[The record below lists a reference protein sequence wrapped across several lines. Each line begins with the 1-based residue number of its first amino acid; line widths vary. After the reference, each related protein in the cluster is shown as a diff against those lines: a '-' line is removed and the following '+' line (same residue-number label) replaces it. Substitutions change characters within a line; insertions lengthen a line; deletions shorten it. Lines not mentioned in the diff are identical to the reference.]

1 MMIRRVVSVDTFRTA
16 AELFERLRFE
26 TQPRKML
33 CRWHC
38 ARSMRS
44 RVYVAVRC
52 PSVRLSHSP
61 AATAFCGFAAAGPAG
76 RRYRSIAAHHII
88 TSHHIE
94 ETDAG
99 LDRPLY
105 LRNRLY
111 DKTLKSRNYYSNILR
126 FPVTWRSAL
135 WLCNTSW
142 LDQNLSKRF
151 LKRLTV
157 SAETTWF
164 ERLFHIG
171 ITRLVKLNF
180 LKS

>member
-1 MMIRRVVSVDTFRTA
+1 MQRVNEFTNHNIVT
-16 AELFERLRFE
+16 
-26 TQPRKML
+26 
-33 CRWHC
+33 
-38 ARSMRS
+38 
-44 RVYVAVRC
+44 
-52 PSVRLSHSP
+52 
-61 AATAFCGFAAAGPAG
+61 
-76 RRYRSIAAHHII
+76 I
-88 TSHHIE
+88 TTRHIE

-105 LRNRLY
+105 LRNKLY
-111 DKTLKSRNYYSNILR
+111 DKTLKSQNYYSNILQ
-126 FPVTWRSAL
+126 FPVPWRSAL
-135 WLCNTSW
+135 WLGLYNTSR

-151 LKRLTV
+151 LKQLTV